1 LTLTGA
7 GRNKAFYGLLSGK
20 INLVLNANGS
30 ALTLCRS
37 NTYSGNT
44 TISAG
49 TLIISGAIGNAA
61 QVIATNNATLQ
72 LAAGRITANT
82 VRIYTNAFL
91 LGCGTIKGTLIND
104 GTVVSDCGTN
114 VTFNGAVTNNGT
126 MRITA
131 GTTLVAT
138 GPFVNYGVLD
148 LINAVG
154 GLPSGLV
161 NNGVVLNSS
170 SVQVSQ
176 IAVSGQDVRV
186 QIFLVIGHIYQMQ
199 RSASL
204 NPTAWADLGAS
215 QSGTGGVL
223 TFTNSAAL
231 VQPQGFYRFK
241 VN

>member
-1 LTLTGA
+1 M
-7 GRNKAFYGLLSGK
+7 
-20 INLVLNANGS
+20 
-30 ALTLCRS
+30 
-37 NTYSGNT
+37 
-44 TISAG
+44 AG
-49 TLIISGAIGNAA
+49 TLLVSGAISNAA
-61 QVIATNNATLQ
+61 QVVATNSATLQ
-72 LAAGRITANT
+72 LAAEITAST
-82 VRIYTNAFL
+82 VHIYTNAFL

-114 VTFNGAVTNNGT
+114 VTFSGAVTNNGT
-126 MRITA
+126 MRISA

-138 GPFVNYGVLD
+138 GSFVNNGVLD
-148 LINAVG
+148 LINAAG
-154 GLPSGLV
+154 GLPAGLV

-186 QIFLVIGHIYQMQ
+186 QIISVLGHTYQMQ
-199 RSASL
+199 RTASL
-204 NPTAWADLGAS
+204 NPPAWADFGAS
-215 QSGTGGVL
+215 QSGTGGIL